1 MKKIRISFC
10 ILLLS
15 LMVAGLAGCSNRDNA
30 NQGTTGGRTTQAETS
45 AGQTGS
51 GAAGQSGGSGMENG
65 SGSSGN
71 GGNSSGSGQDE
82 SSTGV
87 IDGLMDDVE
96 NGVNDL
102 TGETS
107 SAAADESR

>member
-51 GAAGQSGGSGMENG
+51 GAAGQSGGSGMES
-65 SGSSGN
+65 SGSS
-71 GGNSSGSGQDE
+71 NSSGSGQNE